1 MASLDELLSGTG
13 PATDTDDDS
22 SRVGGFTSFFAGIGS
37 GLIDIPRGLFSLGAS
52 LVDLGFD
59 TDLAG
64 RVENAFDTIDPFDE
78 MAEATA
84 IGRFSKLFG
93 NVIIPSTVGFK
104 VGTTAAKAAT
114 FFAKRALDAKRKGKY
129 FDAKAASK
137 SDEIKDALS
146 FKQKVFVGAGGALG
160 AGAADAI
167 FTAETNIDNFRPLFT
182 KPLDLS
188 FEGRES
194 AADQLVRRVQ
204 FGTEG
209 AVFTGLIGGAL
220 YGIKALRNRTIN
232 LESDN
237 KALDDF
243 FSLFR
248 PRGKKQQELFEAE
261 RLNLGERR
269 LDIAE
274 VGQSARD
281 LDKTIDGMFPFLDRI
296 FLRSGTAAK
305 RTEILEAVDKSLLSG
320 LDDTIFEE
328 TPMALL
334 KFGFEKKPNEVATKT
349 IKFFGDTIADAR
361 RKAGEYAKAKG
372 LKKKRIIGGRDLK
385 VNLGN
390 VELFPK
396 TGTDVLDETKEL
408 IRLVKENGG
417 GAKEI
422 QGIYRSINKTRDQ
435 ISSLFTSL
443 GSKMNLEQQR
453 EFKRLFGQ
461 KVKNYLGST
470 YEIFENKPLLGMFG
484 YKPAEEAVDRL
495 AALFMKYDDTLKPQE
510 AIKKVSDIVAS
521 ARRGGEGIRMDDG
534 RALGA
539 LIKVD
544 EKFLKD
550 MVDPDSIEYIAGKG
564 SQRLVGVEFL
574 EKEAREAVEAVL
586 GKLNDPF
593 VTMLKGVNR
602 LSLITR
608 RNEYLDTVGEVNR
621 KNIEEDIAQG
631 LTGPNRKQF
640 LFDDTSDAALKF
652 GHANVRAINL
662 DQAGKLDFGG
672 RKNPLNGKIT
682 DAKLAEA
689 FEEASGKI
697 SAERWY
703 HSAYNNFILYPKAT
717 AQLAKTDLS
726 PITHIRNLLSAGA
739 FATAN
744 GLIPGITVNPAE
756 FSKAMREA
764 YKALDVKFIGT
775 DKNRG
780 FYNKMLKLGV
790 VNTQTQ
796 VGDMSRLLRDIKYGE
811 TLVTT
816 SGIGPFFKMLSRAK
830 KWSQDM
836 YTAEDDIWKMTTFGL
851 ERSRIEKAF
860 NKHGI
865 AKNETFTDEIGNTFK
880 LNDDF
885 LDERAAAIVRN
896 NVPNYDY
903 VSDFIKDL
911 RRLPFGN
918 FVSFPAEI
926 MRTSANILESGLREV
941 NETFVRQDG
950 KFIKPLR
957 SIGYKRLVGFG
968 TTVAVVPYGT
978 QEAFK
983 AIHNVSEDEMEAL
996 KRYVPSWSK
1005 NSTLLPI
1012 KTDDGKMK
1020 YIDFSHAN
1028 AYDLLIR
1035 PINTVINASTRG
1047 LSPDARMKDEIVKG
1061 IFEATKE
1068 LGEPFIGESI
1078 WSQAVADIIIRG
1090 GRTGTGSRLYT
1101 DQTPVGERITKIFK
1115 HLVKSQAP
1123 FSYLQMKRLGLAINE
1138 KADAYGTRFELS
1150 DELAGFAGLR
1160 AVEVD
1165 PIKSIRF
1172 KIADFNVGMSNS
1184 RREFTSPLL
1193 KGGEVTP
1200 EQIIERFDVANTAMF
1215 NVQKEIFK
1223 DYYGA
1228 LRLGAD
1234 KRLLDKQFEG
1244 RVSDKKLKSIQRGN
1258 FEPFLPSE
1266 NIEEAFRDNA
1276 RSLGV
1281 ANPYLVAKKSILG
1294 RYKLYNKL
1302 PLLLDFLPVL
1312 QNPFTDLGGGIVN
1325 TGAASNISN
1334 AITTPQAVTPSITPN
1349 NMQNTLVKLNTL
1361 DDFISP

>member
-1 MASLDELLSGTG
+1 MATIDELLSGTG
-13 PATDTDDDS
+13 PATSTDDNS
-22 SRVGGFTSFFAGIGS
+22 AVGGFTSFFAGIGS
-37 GLIDIPRGLFSLGAS
+37 GLIDIPRGLFSLGAA
-52 LVDLGFD
+52 VIDLGLD

-64 RVENAFDTIDPFDE
+64 RVENAFDQIDPFDE

-84 IGRFSKLFG
+84 AGRFSKLFA
-93 NVIIPSTVGFK
+93 NVAVPGGFGFK
-104 VGTTAAKAAT
+104 LGADLARKAVTSKRLGT
-114 FFAKRALDAKRKGKY
+114 Y

-137 SDEIKDALS
+137 SDEIKEALS
-146 FKQKVFVGAGGALG
+146 FKQKVLVGGGGALG

-182 KPLDLS
+182 KPLDLD
-188 FEGRES
+188 FEGRDS
-194 AADQLVRRVQ
+194 AAQQLVRRVQ

-209 AVFTGLIGGAL
+209 AVFAGLIGGGL
-220 YGIKALRNRTIN
+220 YGIKALRNRTVN

-237 KALDDF
+237 KALDKF
-243 FSLFR
+243 YSLLR
-248 PRGKKQQELFEAE
+248 PRGIKSQEVFEAE
-261 RLNLGERR
+261 RLSLGERR
-269 LDIAE
+269 LDVSE
-274 VGQSARD
+274 VGQSGRD
-281 LDKTIDGMFPFLDRI
+281 MDKTIDSMFPFLDR
-296 FLRSGTAAK
+296 LLSRSGTVSK
-305 RTEILEAVDKSLLSG
+305 RNEIYEAVDKSLLSG
-320 LDDTIFEE
+320 LDDTTFKES
-328 TPMALL
+328 PMALL
-334 KFGFEKKPNEVATKT
+334 KYGFDEKPNEVATKT
-349 IKFFGDTIADAR
+349 IKFFGKNMKQAR
-361 RKAGEYAKAKG
+361 DKATEYAKNTKI
-372 LKKKRIIGGRDLK
+372 KKFKVTGGMDLK

-396 TGTDVLDETKEL
+396 TGTKILPETEEL
-408 IRLVKENGG
+408 RRLVKENGG

-422 QGIYRSINKTRDQ
+422 QGIYRAVNKTRDQ
-435 ISSLFTSL
+435 ISSMFTSL
-443 GSKMNLEQQR
+443 GNKMSRSQQL
-453 EFKRLFGQ
+453 EFKKLFGR

-495 AALFMKYDDTLKPQE
+495 ATLFRSYDSSLTPQE
-510 AIKKVSDIVAS
+510 AVKKVSDLVEG
-521 ARRGGEGIRMDDG
+521 ARRGGSGIKMADG
-534 RALGA
+534 RTLGA
-539 LIKVD
+539 LVEVESKY
-544 EKFLKD
+544 LKN
-550 MVDPDSIEYIAGKG
+550 MVDPDAMGYITGKG
-564 SQRLVGVEFL
+564 SKRLVGVEFL
-574 EKEAREAVEAVL
+574 EADAKGAVESVL
-586 GKLNDPF
+586 GKLDNPF
-593 VTMLKGVNR
+593 VTMLQGVNR

-608 RNEYLDTVGEVNR
+608 RNEYLDTLGDVNR
-621 KNIEEDIAQG
+621 KNIDKDIAEN
-631 LTGPNRKQF
+631 LTGMNKTQF
-640 LFDDTSDAALKF
+640 LFDDVSDAALKF
-652 GHANVRAINL
+652 GHNNVRAINL

-672 RKNPLNGKIT
+672 RKNPLNGKVT

-697 SAERWY
+697 SAQRWY
-703 HSAYNNFILYPKAT
+703 ETAYNNFILYPKAT
-717 AQLAKTDLS
+717 AQLAKTVLS
-726 PITHIRNLLSAGA
+726 PITHVRNLLSAGA

-744 GLIPGITVNPAE
+744 GLIPGITVNPIE
-756 FSKAMREA
+756 FSKAMKEA
-764 YKALDVKFIGT
+764 YKALDVRLIGA
-775 DKNRG
+775 DKSRE

-811 TLVTT
+811 NLITT
-816 SGIGPFFKMLSRAK
+816 TGIGPFFKMLSRAK

-836 YTAEDDIWKMTTFGL
+836 YTAEDDLWKMTTFAL
-851 ERSRIEKAF
+851 EKSRLEKAF
-860 NKHGI
+860 NKYGI
-865 AKNETFTDEIGNTFK
+865 ERNANFTDKFGNKFK

-885 LDERAAAIVRN
+885 LDERAASIVRN

-903 VSDFIKDL
+903 VSEFVKDL

-926 MRTSANILESGLREV
+926 MRTSANILQSGLKETNEV
-941 NETFVRQDG
+941 FFRADG
-950 KFIKPLR
+950 KAVKPLR
-957 SIGYKRLVGFG
+957 GIGYKRLVGFG

-996 KRYVPSWSK
+996 KRYVPTWSK

-1012 KTDDGKMK
+1012 KTDEGKMK

-1035 PINTVINASTRG
+1035 PVNTVINAATRG
-1047 LSPDARMKDEIVKG
+1047 LSDDARMKDEIVKG

-1078 WSQAVADIIIRG
+1078 WSQAVSDIIIRG

-1101 DQTPVGERITKIFK
+1101 EETPVGERISKIFK

-1123 FSYLQMKRLGLAINE
+1123 FSYLQMKRLGLAITE
-1138 KADAYGTRFELS
+1138 KADAYGTRFELG

-1184 RREFTSPLL
+1184 RREFTAPLL
-1193 KGGEVTP
+1193 KGGSVTP
-1200 EQIIERFDVANTAMF
+1200 EQIVERYDVANAAMF

-1228 LRLGAD
+1228 LKLGAS
-1234 KRLLDKQFEG
+1234 KRMLDKQFEG

-1276 RSLGV
+1276 RNLGE
-1281 ANPYLVAKKSILG
+1281 ANPYVVAKRNIVG

-1302 PLLLDFLPVL
+1302 PLLLDFLPAL
-1312 QNPFTDLGGGIVN
+1312 PNPFSGLSSGILN
-1325 TGAASNISN
+1325 TGAANDLS
-1334 AITTPQAVTPSITPN
+1334 AMTTAQPITPSVLPN
-1349 NMQNTLVKLNTL
+1349 NMQNTLAKVQTI
-1361 DDFISP
+1361 DDFIKP

>member
-13 PATDTDDDS
+13 PAINTDDDS
-22 SRVGGFTSFFAGIGS
+22 RVGSFTSFFAGIGS
-37 GLIDIPRGLFSLGAS
+37 GLIDIPRGLFSLGAAI
-52 LVDLGFD
+52 VDLGLD

-64 RVENAFDTIDPFDE
+64 RVESAFDTIDPFDE

-84 IGRFSKLFG
+84 AGRFSKLLA
-93 NVIIPSTVGFK
+93 NVAVPGGFGFK
-104 VGTTAAKAAT
+104 LGADLAKKAVT
-114 FFAKRALDAKRKGKY
+114 SKRVGKY
-129 FDAKAASK
+129 FDARAASK
-137 SDEIKDALS
+137 NDEIKDALN

-209 AVFTGLIGGAL
+209 AVFAGLIGGAL
-220 YGIKALRNRTIN
+220 YGIKSLRNRTIN

-243 FSLFR
+243 YSLFR

-281 LDKTIDGMFPFLDRI
+281 MDKTIDGMFPFLDRI
-296 FLRSGTAAK
+296 LLRSGTAAK
-305 RTEILEAVDKSLLSG
+305 RNEILEAVDKSLLSG
-320 LDDTIFEE
+320 FDNTIFEE

-334 KFGFEKKPNEVATKT
+334 KFGFEKKPSEVATKT
-349 IKFFGDTIADAR
+349 IKFFGDNIADAR
-361 RKAGEYAKAKG
+361 RKAKEYAKAKDFDP
-372 LKKKRIIGGRDLK
+372 KKIRIIGGRDLK
-385 VNLGN
+385 VSLGN

-396 TGTDVLDETKEL
+396 TGTDVLDETKDL

-443 GSKMNLEQQR
+443 GSKMSLSQQS
-453 EFKRLFGQ
+453 EFKKLFGQ

-495 AALFMKYDDTLKPQE
+495 ARLFMKYDDTLKPQE
-510 AIKKVSDIVAS
+510 AIKKVSDIVDS
-521 ARRGGEGIRMDDG
+521 ARLGGAGIKMDDG
-534 RALGA
+534 RALGS

-550 MVDPDSIEYIAGKG
+550 MVDPDSIKYVAGKG

-574 EKEAREAVEAVL
+574 EKESREAVEAVL

-608 RNEYLDTVGEVNR
+608 RNEYLDTVVDVNR
-621 KNIEEDIAQG
+621 KNIDEDIAQG

-640 LFDDTSDAALKF
+640 LFDDVSEASLKF

-682 DAKLAEA
+682 DARLAEA

-717 AQLAKTDLS
+717 AQLAKTVLS

-744 GLIPGITVNPAE
+744 GLIPGITVNPIE
-756 FSKAMREA
+756 FSKAMKDA
-764 YKALDVKFIGT
+764 YKALDVKFLGT
-775 DKNRG
+775 DKNRE

-851 ERSRIEKAF
+851 ERARIEKAF

-950 KFIKPLR
+950 KFVKPLR
-957 SIGYKRLVGFG
+957 GIGFKRLVGFG

-983 AIHNVSEDEMEAL
+983 AIYNVSEDEMEAL

-1020 YIDFSHAN
+1020 YVDFSHAN

-1035 PINTVINASTRG
+1035 PVNTVINASTRG

-1078 WSQAVADIIIRG
+1078 WSQAVSDIIIRG

-1101 DQTPVGERITKIFK
+1101 DETPVGERITKIFK

-1123 FSYLQMKRLGLAINE
+1123 FSFQQMKRLRLAITE
-1138 KADAYGTRFELS
+1138 KADAYGTRFELG
-1150 DELAGFAGLR
+1150 DELAGFAGFR

-1172 KIADFNVGMSNS
+1172 KIADFNIGMSNS
-1184 RREFTSPLL
+1184 RREFTAPLL

-1200 EQIIERFDVANTAMF
+1200 EQIVERFDVANTAMF

-1228 LRLGAD
+1228 LRLGAN

-1276 RSLGV
+1276 RALGV
-1281 ANPYLVAKKSILG
+1281 ANPYLVAKKSIVG
-1294 RYKLYNKL
+1294 RYKLYNRL

-1312 QNPFTDLGGGIVN
+1312 PNPFSDLGGIVN

-1334 AITTPQAVTPSITPN
+1334 AITTPQAVTPSIAPN

-1361 DDFISP
+1361 DDFITP